1 MPMPDLA
8 VIPLEHLDALSIRGP
23 DARGFLQGQLS
34 QDLDSV
40 TPSTPR
46 LAGLH
51 DPQGRCLALLRL
63 FALDA
68 DQWLAVMPREL
79 IAPVSDRLR
88 RYVLR
93 SRVQLAP
100 ATSQW
105 RAYGV
110 WGPDAAAAA
119 ATRAHQ
125 MLDAAEDRA
134 LVIAP
139 RLEALPDGETLDE
152 QNWHAQDIRA
162 GLPQVFAATS
172 GLFTAQMLNLDLVDG
187 VSFTKGCYTGQEIIA
202 RTHYL
207 GQSRRRLHRF
217 HTLSELPLAPATP
230 VTLADGR
237 RARIVN
243 AAPAEG
249 GGQEFL
255 AVTQVPGAASA
266 DMSTDATD
274 ELLQVEEFALP
285 YATT

>member
-8 VIPLEHLDALSIRGP
+8 VIPLEHLDVLSMRGP
-23 DARGFLQGQLS
+23 DARAFLQGQLS
-34 QDLDSV
+34 QDLDRV
-40 TPSTPR
+40 TPSTPG

-63 FALDA
+63 FELDA
-68 DQWLAVMPREL
+68 NHLLAVLPREL
-79 IAPVSDRLR
+79 VAPVTDRLR
-88 RYVLR
+88 TYVLR
-93 SRVQLAP
+93 SNVQLVP

-105 RAYGV
+105 RTYGV
-110 WGPDAAAAA
+110 WGPDAPAAA

-125 MLDAAEDRA
+125 MLGDGEDRA

-139 RLEALPDGETLDE
+139 RLEPLPDGERMPE
-152 QNWHAQDIRA
+152 QHWHAQDIRA

-207 GQSRRRLHRF
+207 GQARRRMHRF
-217 HTLSELPLAPATP
+217 HTLSEQPLAPAAT
-230 VTLADGR
+230 VSLSDGR
-237 RARIVN
+237 RARVVN

-255 AVTQVPGAASA
+255 AVTQASDAAGV
-266 DMSTDATD
+266 MVSTDAPETLQAE
-274 ELLQVEEFALP
+274 ELALP

>member
-1 MPMPDLA
+1 MPDLA

-34 QDLDSV
+34 QDLEAVS
-40 TPSTPR
+40 PSTPR

-51 DPQGRCLALLRL
+51 DPQGRCIALLRL

-68 DQWLAVMPREL
+68 EQWLAVLPREL
-79 IAPVSDRLR
+79 LAPVSERLR
-88 RYVLR
+88 KYVLR

-105 RAYGV
+105 RVYGV
-110 WGPDAAAAA
+110 WGPDAEAAA

-125 MLDAAEDRA
+125 TLGNAQDRV

-139 RLEALPDGETLDE
+139 RLESLPDGELLAE
-152 QNWHAQDIRA
+152 QHWHAQEIQS

-207 GQSRRRLHRF
+207 GQSRRRMHRF
-217 HTLSELPLAPATP
+217 HTLSEQPLAPAAAA
-230 VTLADGR
+230 VLADGR

-255 AVTQVPGAASA
+255 AVTQAPGATSGAVSA
-266 DMSTDATD
+266 EAAVTPLQAE
-274 ELLQVEEFALP
+274 ELPLP

>member
-8 VIPLEHLDALSIRGP
+8 VIPLEHLDAISIRGP
-23 DARGFLQGQLS
+23 DARDFLQGQLS
-34 QDLDSV
+34 QDLDRV

-51 DPQGRCLALLRL
+51 DPQGRCIALLRL
-63 FALDA
+63 FALDTGN
-68 DQWLAVMPREL
+68 WLAVMPHEL
-79 IAPVSDRLR
+79 LSPVSERLR
-88 RYVLR
+88 KYVLR

-125 MLDAAEDRA
+125 MLGDAEDRA

-139 RLEALPDGETLDE
+139 RLEPLPDGERMAE
-152 QNWHAQDIRA
+152 QHWHAQDIRT

-207 GQSRRRLHRF
+207 GQAKRRMHRF
-217 HTLSELPLAPATP
+217 HTLSEQPLAPAAT
-230 VTLADGR
+230 VSLSDGR
-237 RARIVN
+237 RARVVN

-255 AVTQVPGAASA
+255 AVTQAYDAAGVMGSA
-266 DMSTDATD
+266 DAPETLQAE
-274 ELLQVEEFALP
+274 ELALP

>member
-23 DARGFLQGQLS
+23 DARAFLQGQLS
-34 QDLDSV
+34 QDLDRV
-40 TPSTPR
+40 TPADPR

-68 DQWLAVMPREL
+68 DQWLALMPREL
-79 IAPVSDRLR
+79 IAPVADRLR
-88 RYVLR
+88 KYVLR
-93 SRVQLAP
+93 SKVQLAP

-125 MLDAAEDRA
+125 MLDEAEERA
-134 LVIAP
+134 LVVAP
-139 RLEALPDGETLDE
+139 RLEPLPDGERLDE
-152 QNWHAQDIRA
+152 HHWHAQDIRA

-207 GQSRRRLHRF
+207 GQARRRMHRF
-217 HTLSELPLAPATP
+217 HTPSELALWPAASVALT
-230 VTLADGR
+230 DGR

-255 AVTQVPGAASA
+255 AVTQAQGTAGTAVPA
-266 DMSTDATD
+266 DTAES
-274 ELLQVEEFALP
+274 LQAEEFALP
-285 YATT
+285 YAMA

>member
-1 MPMPDLA
+1 MPDLA

-23 DARGFLQGQLS
+23 DARAFLQGQLS
-34 QDLDSV
+34 QDLERV

-79 IAPVSDRLR
+79 LAPVSERLLK
-88 RYVLR
+88 YVLR
-93 SRVQLAP
+93 SKVQLAP

-125 MLDAAEDRA
+125 MLDATEERA

-139 RLEALPDGETLDE
+139 RLEPLPDGEPLDE
-152 QNWHAQDIRA
+152 QQWHAQDIRA

-207 GQSRRRLHRF
+207 GQARRRMHRF
-217 HTLSELPLAPATP
+217 HTLSGNLLAPAAT
-230 VTLADGR
+230 VALADGR

-243 AAPAEG
+243 AAPVEG

-255 AVTQVPGAASA
+255 AVTQAPGAVGATKSA
-266 DMSTDATD
+266 DTPETLPAE
-274 ELLQVEEFALP
+274 ELALP